1 MIDFRDYY
9 YLKGLKILYW
19 NYSSKTEFTIKNI
32 EPFKK
37 STKDVEMEDTPAAGA
52 WPERENPNAARVAE
66 IVDYVK
72 QESDF

>member
-1 MIDFRDYY
+1 M
-9 YLKGLKILYW
+9 
-19 NYSSKTEFTIKNI
+19 KNI